1 MKSKIQNTRYK
12 IQNTGFT
19 LVELLLYIVIVA
31 LITGVIAQ
39 TLISITATQQKIEA
53 RKIVDENL
61 DFALKKIESEIK
73 KAKSAAVNA
82 TGDILTLTLDDDST
96 VVFSVDESDIL
107 QKQVGGIN
115 YPITSDK
122 VIVTNVDGVLFS
134 KIQYSSTATTTQIK
148 IKVQYNSQ
156 DPKLSAI
163 ASQIQTTVSLR

>member
-31 LITGVIAQ
+31 LTSGIIAQ
-39 TLISITATQQKIEA
+39 TLVSITATQQKIGA

-61 DFALKKIESEIK
+61 DFALTKIESEIK
-73 KAKSAAVNA
+73 RAKEASVNEA
-82 TGDILTLTLDDDST
+82 GDILTLTLRDDSI
-96 VVFSVDESDIL
+96 VVFSIDGSGIL
-107 QKQVGGIN
+107 QKSVGEVD

-122 VIVTNVDGVLFS
+122 VIVTNINGFLFS
-134 KIQYSSTATTTQIK
+134 KIENPSSKPTIQIK
-148 IKVQYNSQ
+148 MKVQYNSQ